1 MTKLGIIGA
10 MRIEME
16 NLKPSIEK
24 PKYETISGVDFIS
37 GEINGVEVV
46 AAVSGIG
53 KVFAAICTE
62 IMILHFGVDHVINIG
77 VAGSLVKD
85 LKVLDVAVADSAVQ
99 HDMNTSAIGDPIGL
113 VSGINIINFEADEKL
128 KNATKEVLEAKGIYY
143 QTGVIASGDLF
154 VDTDKQRQT
163 IRDRFNAIAADMEG
177 ASIAHTCYVNNV
189 PFTLI
194 RSISD
199 ADGSAMDYN
208 TFAGKAAEQ
217 SISIVLDLIKK
228 LK

>member
-1 MTKLGIIGA
+1 MKLGIIGA
-10 MRIEME
+10 MQIEIE
-16 NLKPSIEK
+16 NLKPSIK
-24 PKYETISGVDFIS
+24 NQKTSTISGVNFIEGEIS
-37 GEINGVEVV
+37 GVPVV

-62 IMILHFGVDHVINIG
+62 IMVLHFGVDHVINIG
-77 VAGSLVKD
+77 VAGSLVPT
-85 LKVLDVAVADSAVQ
+85 LKVLDVAVAESAVQ
-99 HDMNTSAIGDPIGL
+99 HDMNTSAVGDPLGL
-113 VSGINIINFEADEKL
+113 ISGINVINFDADADL
-128 KNATKEVLEAKGIYY
+128 RKNVTDVLSARGINYEV
-143 QTGVIASGDLF
+143 GVIASGDLF
-154 VDTDKQRQT
+154 VDTNKQRET
-163 IRDRFNAIAADMEG
+163 IRNRFDAIAADMEG
-177 ASIAHTCYVNNV
+177 ASIAHTCYVNKV

-217 SISIVLDLIKK
+217 SIAIVLDVIEK

>member
-1 MTKLGIIGA
+1 MKLGIIGA
-10 MRIEME
+10 MQIEIE

-24 PKYETISGVDFIS
+24 PRFETISGVDFIS
-37 GEINGVEVV
+37 GVINGVEVV

-99 HDMNTSAIGDPIGL
+99 HDMNTTALGDPAGL
-113 VSGINIINFEADEKL
+113 VSGINIVNFPADEKL
-128 KNATKEVLEAKGIYY
+128 KKAVCEVLDAKGIYH

-154 VDTDKQRQT
+154 VDTDKQRQN
-163 IRDRFNAIAADMEG
+163 IRMKFDAIAADMEG
-177 ASIAHTCYVNNV
+177 GSIAHTCYVNNV

-217 SISIVLDLIKK
+217 SISIVLDVIAK

>member
-1 MTKLGIIGA
+1 MKLGIIGA

-163 IRDRFNAIAADMEG
+163 IRDRFDAIAADMEG

>member
-1 MTKLGIIGA
+1 MKLGIIGA
-10 MRIEME
+10 MQIEIE
-16 NLKPSIEK
+16 NLKPSIK
-24 PKYETISGVDFIS
+24 NQKTSTISGVNFIE
-37 GEINGVEVV
+37 GEVNGVPVV

-62 IMILHFGVDHVINIG
+62 IMVLHFGVDHVINIG
-77 VAGSLVKD
+77 VAGSLVPT
-85 LKVLDVAVADSAVQ
+85 LKVLDVAVAESAVQ
-99 HDMNTSAIGDPIGL
+99 HDMNTTAVGDPLGL
-113 VSGINIINFEADEKL
+113 ISGINVINFEADADL
-128 KNATKEVLEAKGIYY
+128 RKNVTDVLTDRGINYEV
-143 QTGVIASGDLF
+143 GVIASGDLF
-154 VDTDKQRQT
+154 VDTNKQRET
-163 IRDRFNAIAADMEG
+163 IRNRFDAIAADMEG
-177 ASIAHTCYVNNV
+177 ASIAQTCYVNKV

-217 SISIVLDLIKK
+217 SIAIVLDVIEK

>member
-1 MTKLGIIGA
+1 MKLGIIGA
-10 MRIEME
+10 MQIEIE
-16 NLKPSIEK
+16 NLKPSIK
-24 PKYETISGVDFIS
+24 NQKTSTISGVNFIE
-37 GEINGVEVV
+37 GEVNGVPVV

-62 IMILHFGVDHVINIG
+62 IMVLHFGVDHVINIG
-77 VAGSLVKD
+77 VAGSLVPT
-85 LKVLDVAVADSAVQ
+85 LKVLDVAVAESAVQ
-99 HDMNTSAIGDPIGL
+99 HDMNTTAVGDPLGL
-113 VSGINIINFEADEKL
+113 ISGINVINFEADADL
-128 KNATKEVLEAKGIYY
+128 RKNVTDVLSARGINYEV
-143 QTGVIASGDLF
+143 GVIASGDLF
-154 VDTDKQRQT
+154 VDTNKQRET
-163 IRDRFNAIAADMEG
+163 IRNRFDAIAADMEG
-177 ASIAHTCYVNNV
+177 ASIAQTCYVNKV

-217 SISIVLDLIKK
+217 SIAIVLDVIEK

>member
-1 MTKLGIIGA
+1 MKLGIIGA
-10 MRIEME
+10 MQIEIE
-16 NLKPSIEK
+16 NLKPSIK
-24 PKYETISGVDFIS
+24 NQKTSTISGVNFIE
-37 GEINGVEVV
+37 GEVNGVPVV

-62 IMILHFGVDHVINIG
+62 IMVLHFGVDHVINIG
-77 VAGSLVKD
+77 VAGSLVPT
-85 LKVLDVAVADSAVQ
+85 LNVLDVAVAESAVQ
-99 HDMNTSAIGDPIGL
+99 HDMNTTAVGDPLGL
-113 VSGINIINFEADEKL
+113 ISGINVINFEADADL
-128 KNATKEVLEAKGIYY
+128 RKNVTDVLSARGINYEV
-143 QTGVIASGDLF
+143 GVIASGDLF
-154 VDTDKQRQT
+154 VDTNKQRET
-163 IRDRFNAIAADMEG
+163 IRTRFDAIAADMEG
-177 ASIAHTCYVNNV
+177 ASIAQTCYVNKV

-217 SISIVLDLIKK
+217 SIAIVLDVIEK

>member
-1 MTKLGIIGA
+1 MKLGIIGA
-10 MRIEME
+10 MQIEIE
-16 NLKPSIEK
+16 NLKPSIK
-24 PKYETISGVDFIS
+24 NQKTSTISGVNFIE
-37 GEINGVEVV
+37 GEVNGVPVV

-62 IMILHFGVDHVINIG
+62 IMVLHFGVDHVINIG
-77 VAGSLVKD
+77 VAGSLVPT
-85 LKVLDVAVADSAVQ
+85 LKVLDVAVAESAVQ
-99 HDMNTSAIGDPIGL
+99 HDMNTSAVGDPLGL
-113 VSGINIINFEADEKL
+113 ISGINVINFEADADL
-128 KNATKEVLEAKGIYY
+128 RKNVTDVLSARGINYEV
-143 QTGVIASGDLF
+143 GVIASGDLF
-154 VDTDKQRQT
+154 VDTNKQRET
-163 IRDRFNAIAADMEG
+163 IRNRFDAIAADMEG
-177 ASIAHTCYVNNV
+177 ASIAQTCYVNKV

-217 SISIVLDLIKK
+217 SIAIVLDVIAK

>member
-1 MTKLGIIGA
+1 MKLGIIGA
-10 MRIEME
+10 MQIEIE
-16 NLKPSIEK
+16 NLKPSIK
-24 PKYETISGVDFIS
+24 NQKTSTISGVNFIE
-37 GEINGVEVV
+37 GEVNGVPVV

-62 IMILHFGVDHVINIG
+62 IMVLHFGVDHVINIG
-77 VAGSLVKD
+77 VAGSLVPT
-85 LKVLDVAVADSAVQ
+85 LKVLDVAVAESAVQ
-99 HDMNTSAIGDPIGL
+99 HDMNTTAVGDPLGL
-113 VSGINIINFEADEKL
+113 ISGINVINFEADANL
-128 KNATKEVLEAKGIYY
+128 RKNVTDVLSARGINYEV
-143 QTGVIASGDLF
+143 GVIASGDLF
-154 VDTDKQRQT
+154 VDTNKQRET
-163 IRDRFNAIAADMEG
+163 IRNRFDAIAADMEG
-177 ASIAHTCYVNNV
+177 ASIAQTCYVNKV

-217 SISIVLDLIKK
+217 SIAIVLDVIEK

>member
-1 MTKLGIIGA
+1 MKLGIIGA
-10 MRIEME
+10 MQIEIE
-16 NLKPSIEK
+16 NLKPSIK
-24 PKYETISGVDFIS
+24 NHKTSTISGVNFIE
-37 GEINGVEVV
+37 GEVNGVPVV

-62 IMILHFGVDHVINIG
+62 IMVLHFGVDHVINIG
-77 VAGSLVKD
+77 VAGSLVPT
-85 LKVLDVAVADSAVQ
+85 LKVLDVAVAESAVQ
-99 HDMNTSAIGDPIGL
+99 HDMNTTAVGDPLGL
-113 VSGINIINFEADEKL
+113 ISGINVINFEADADL
-128 KNATKEVLEAKGIYY
+128 RKNVTDVLSARGINYEV
-143 QTGVIASGDLF
+143 GVIASGDLF
-154 VDTDKQRQT
+154 VDTNKQRET
-163 IRDRFNAIAADMEG
+163 IRNRFDAIAADMEG
-177 ASIAHTCYVNNV
+177 ASIAQTCYVNKV

-217 SISIVLDLIKK
+217 SIAIVLDVIEK

>member
-1 MTKLGIIGA
+1 MKLGIIGA
-10 MRIEME
+10 MQIEIE
-16 NLKPSIEK
+16 NLKPSIK
-24 PKYETISGVDFIS
+24 NQKTSTISGVNFIE
-37 GEINGVEVV
+37 GEVNGVPVV

-62 IMILHFGVDHVINIG
+62 IMVLHFGVDHVINIG
-77 VAGSLVKD
+77 VAGSLVPT
-85 LKVLDVAVADSAVQ
+85 LKVLDVAVAESAVQ
-99 HDMNTSAIGDPIGL
+99 HDMNTTALGDPLGL
-113 VSGINIINFEADEKL
+113 ISGINVINFEADADL
-128 KNATKEVLEAKGIYY
+128 RKNVTDVLSARGINYEV
-143 QTGVIASGDLF
+143 GVIASGDLF
-154 VDTDKQRQT
+154 VDTNKQRET
-163 IRDRFNAIAADMEG
+163 IRNRFDAIAADMEG
-177 ASIAHTCYVNNV
+177 ASIAQTCYVNKV

-217 SISIVLDLIKK
+217 SIAIVLDVIEK

>member
-1 MTKLGIIGA
+1 MKLGIIGA
-10 MRIEME
+10 MQIEIE
-16 NLKPSIEK
+16 NLKPSIK
-24 PKYETISGVDFIS
+24 NQKTSTISGVNFIE
-37 GEINGVEVV
+37 GEVNGVPVV

-62 IMILHFGVDHVINIG
+62 IMVLHFGVDHVINIG
-77 VAGSLVKD
+77 VAGSLVPT
-85 LKVLDVAVADSAVQ
+85 LKVLDVAVAESAVQ
-99 HDMNTSAIGDPIGL
+99 HDMNTTAVGDPLGL
-113 VSGINIINFEADEKL
+113 ISGINVINFEADADL
-128 KNATKEVLEAKGIYY
+128 RKNVTDVLSSRGINYEV
-143 QTGVIASGDLF
+143 GVIASGDLF
-154 VDTDKQRQT
+154 VDTNKQRET
-163 IRDRFNAIAADMEG
+163 IRNRFDAIAADMEG
-177 ASIAHTCYVNNV
+177 ASIAQTCYVNKV

-217 SISIVLDLIKK
+217 SIAIVLDVIEK

>member
-1 MTKLGIIGA
+1 MKLGIIGA
-10 MRIEME
+10 MQIEIE
-16 NLKPSIEK
+16 NLKPSIK
-24 PKYETISGVDFIS
+24 NQKTSTISGVNFIE
-37 GEINGVEVV
+37 GEVNGVPVV

-62 IMILHFGVDHVINIG
+62 IMVLHFGVDHVINIG
-77 VAGSLVKD
+77 VAGSLVPT
-85 LKVLDVAVADSAVQ
+85 LKVLDVAVAESSVQ
-99 HDMNTSAIGDPIGL
+99 HDMNTTAVGDPLGL
-113 VSGINIINFEADEKL
+113 ISGINVINFEADADL
-128 KNATKEVLEAKGIYY
+128 RKNVTDVLSARGINYEV
-143 QTGVIASGDLF
+143 GVIASGDLF
-154 VDTDKQRQT
+154 VDTNKQRET
-163 IRDRFNAIAADMEG
+163 IRTRFDAIAADMEG
-177 ASIAHTCYVNNV
+177 ASIAQTCYVNKV

-217 SISIVLDLIKK
+217 SIAIVLDVIEK

>member
-1 MTKLGIIGA
+1 MKLGIIGA
-10 MRIEME
+10 MQIEIE
-16 NLKPSIEK
+16 NLKPSIK
-24 PKYETISGVDFIS
+24 NQKTSTISGVNFIE
-37 GEINGVEVV
+37 GEVNGVPVV

-62 IMILHFGVDHVINIG
+62 IMLLHFGVDHVINIG
-77 VAGSLVKD
+77 VAGSLVPT
-85 LKVLDVAVADSAVQ
+85 LKVLDVAVAESAVQ
-99 HDMNTSAIGDPIGL
+99 HDMNTTAVGDPLGL
-113 VSGINIINFEADEKL
+113 ISGINVINFEADADL
-128 KNATKEVLEAKGIYY
+128 RKNVTDVLSARGINYEV
-143 QTGVIASGDLF
+143 GVIASGDLF
-154 VDTDKQRQT
+154 VDTNKQRET
-163 IRDRFNAIAADMEG
+163 IRTRFDAIAADMEG
-177 ASIAHTCYVNNV
+177 ASIAQTCYVNKV

-217 SISIVLDLIKK
+217 SIAIVLDVIEK